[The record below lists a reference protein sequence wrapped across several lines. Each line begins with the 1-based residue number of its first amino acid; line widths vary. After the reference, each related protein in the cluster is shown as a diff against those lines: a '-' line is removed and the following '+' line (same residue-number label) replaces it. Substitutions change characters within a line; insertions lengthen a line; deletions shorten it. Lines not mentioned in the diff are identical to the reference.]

1 MGLEF
6 IEKELFELRK
16 NDLYRDFRTIESAQG
31 RKVIIHGK
39 ELLCFCSND
48 YLGLATDPRVIEEF
62 VKTADEY
69 GIGAGGSRLISG
81 NMEPHNRLEAELAV
95 FKRTEKSIVFPTGY
109 MANLGTISALTGPDD
124 AVLIDRLNHASIIDG
139 ARLSGAKILVYKH
152 CDMES
157 LRDTLELARQYRRR
171 LIITDTVFSM
181 DGDIPH
187 LPDIIS
193 LAKRYDAIT
202 MIDEAHGTGVFGA
215 TGRGVAEHFG
225 VEGEIDIVMGTLSK
239 AVGCLGGYVCGS
251 KHLIDYIRNRAR
263 SFIYT
268 TALPPAICAA
278 AVKALEIIDS
288 EPERRDM
295 LWQNISYFRSQ
306 IDETKHDM
314 MNSCSQIIPLLI
326 GEAGAAVEK
335 ARQLYKNG
343 FLVSAI
349 RPPAVPKEQA
359 RLRISI
365 MSSHTK
371 EDIEQ
376 LIRAL

>member
-1 MGLEF
+1 MSLEF
-6 IEKELFELRK
+6 IEKELFELRQ
-16 NDLYRDFRTIESAQG
+16 NDLYRDFRTVESAQG
-31 RKVIIHGK
+31 RKVIVHGK

-62 VKTADEY
+62 IKTANEY
-69 GIGAGGSRLISG
+69 GTGAGGSRLISG
-81 NMEPHNRLEAELAV
+81 NMEPHNRLETALAL

-109 MANLGTISALTGPDD
+109 MANIGTISALTGPDD
-124 AVLIDRLNHASIIDG
+124 AVLIDRLNHASIVDG

-152 CDMES
+152 CDMKS

-187 LPDIIS
+187 LPDIVS
-193 LAKRYDAIT
+193 LAKQYDAMT
-202 MIDEAHGTGVFGA
+202 MIDEAHGTGIFGA

-225 VEGEIDIVMGTLSK
+225 VEGEIDIIMGTLSK
-239 AVGCLGGYVCGS
+239 AIGCLGGYVCGS

-278 AVKALEIIDS
+278 SVKALEIIDK

-326 GEAGAAVEK
+326 GGAGAAVEK